1 MSLASLAVPVD
12 LDELITTS
20 PVECVRSVE
29 TGKLRELLQWIIGQ
43 LQLHNDATS
52 SCKERLEAL
61 EKWKLAD
68 PFAAVCDD
76 VQELKEYK
84 VRSLAVVLV
93 WCSVSRLKRLC

>member
-52 SCKERLEAL
+52 TFKERLEEL
-61 EKWKLAD
+61 EKWKLTD
-68 PFAAVCDD
+68 PFSEVCDD
-76 VQELKEYK
+76 VQELKEHK
-84 VRSLAVVLV
+84 VRGLVLRSWLV
-93 WCSVSRLKRLC
+93 FEY